1 MPTDPAAAAVTAAD
15 DAAHDRAPADLVFT
29 GGPVYTVDAARSW
42 ASAVAVRGGRIAAVG
57 AEHEVAALIGP
68 RTEVVPL
75 GGRLLLPGFQDAHVH
90 AVLAGT
96 VMSGCDLHQL
106 PENSADAYVGAVAR
120 YAAAHPDR
128 EWITGGGWSM
138 EAFPGGNPHR
148 ALLDAVVPDRPVA
161 LPNRDGHGLWAN
173 SRALELAGITAAT
186 PDPADGRIERDPDG
200 SPTGMLQEGAA
211 DLVNR
216 VVPAPSPED
225 FYAGLLTAQRYLHA
239 FGITGW
245 QDAAVGLG
253 FGPGDVY
260 GAYLAAANR
269 GTLTARVRMAQWWDR
284 ESGLE
289 QLPGFLARR
298 AEAERRHRLSGG
310 TVKMMLDGV
319 AENHTAAM
327 LEPYLDPHAAGPG
340 NPAGGCGC
348 GQRGSGLD
356 FIDPAK
362 LPEYV
367 AALDE
372 AGFQVHFH
380 ALGDRAVRHALDAV
394 EFALERN
401 GRRDNRHHL
410 AHLQVVHPDD
420 VGRFTRL
427 GASANM
433 QPLWACHE
441 PQMDELTIP
450 FLGERRAGWQ
460 YPFGSLRAAG
470 AMLAAGSDWP
480 VSTPDV
486 MAGLHVAV
494 NRRDPGAAGPALLPH
509 ERIDLGTAIAAYTAG
524 TARINHL
531 DRVAG
536 SIEVGK
542 YADLVL
548 LDRDPFA
555 APAEE
560 IAATRVLRTYVEGE
574 AVHLAE

>member
-1 MPTDPAAAAVTAAD
+1 
-15 DAAHDRAPADLVFT
+15 
-29 GGPVYTVDAARSW
+29 
-42 ASAVAVRGGRIAAVG
+42 
-57 AEHEVAALIGP
+57 
-68 RTEVVPL
+68 
-75 GGRLLLPGFQDAHVH
+75 
-90 AVLAGT
+90 
-96 VMSGCDLHQL
+96 
-106 PENSADAYVGAVAR
+106 
-120 YAAAHPDR
+120 
-128 EWITGGGWSM
+128 
-138 EAFPGGNPHR
+138 
-148 ALLDAVVPDRPVA
+148 
-161 LPNRDGHGLWAN
+161 
-173 SRALELAGITAAT
+173 
-186 PDPADGRIERDPDG
+186 
-200 SPTGMLQEGAA
+200 EG
-211 DLVNR
+211 
-216 VVPAPSPED
+216 
-225 FYAGLLTAQRYLHA
+225 
-239 FGITGW
+239 
-245 QDAAVGLG
+245 
-253 FGPGDVY
+253 
-260 GAYLAAANR
+260 
-269 GTLTARVRMAQWWDR
+269 
-284 ESGLE
+284 GLE

-298 AEAERRHRLSGG
+298 TEAERRHRLSGG

-327 LEPYLDPHAAGPG
+327 LEPYLDPHAAGSG
-340 NPAGGCGC
+340 SAAAGACGC

-394 EFALERN
+394 EFASERN
-401 GRRDNRHHL
+401 GRRGNRHHL

-420 VGRFTRL
+420 VARFTRL

-494 NRRDPGAAGPALLPH
+494 NRRDPGADGPALLPH

-531 DRVAG
+531 DRVTG

-542 YADLVL
+542 YADLAL

-555 APAEE
+555 APSEE